1 MSTQRSRIRLFF
13 ASVMIVASIAGL
25 VEGHLSTFQL
35 VLYVFVI
42 GLGLFIVATAVTQ
55 SRRRE

>member
-13 ASVMIVASIAGL
+13 ASVMMVGSIAAL
-25 VEGHLSTFQL
+25 VGGHLSTFQL
-35 VLYVFVI
+35 VLYVFVL
-42 GLGLFIVATAVTQ
+42 GLGLFLVAQTITQ